1 MVQFHPNSAM
11 WVELSR
17 YPKCS
22 IHSLGGLL
30 FSWYSTIYIY
40 LSPFYS
46 HISSYLSFNF
56 PLIPISSHYIIP
68 ISSHYI
74 YIYIHTYI
82 YIDIYVYIYVCVYI
96 YIFTTIFS
104 SAFQLFYHLL
114 GLEKHLPT
122 PHGIPL
128 PTPPKLTPR
137 RPQSSPRRRSA
148 CAPCGSRNPW
158 GYHGDL
164 FVEYQQHHNIITGGW
179 AT

>member
-68 ISSHYI
+68 LVPITSI
-74 YIYIHTYI
+74 YII
-82 YIDIYVYIYVCVYI
+82 YICIYVYVYIYVCIYI
-96 YIFTTIFS
+96 YLPLYFRQLSNFSIIFWGSKNIS
-104 SAFQLFYHLL
+104 
-114 GLEKHLPT
+114 PP